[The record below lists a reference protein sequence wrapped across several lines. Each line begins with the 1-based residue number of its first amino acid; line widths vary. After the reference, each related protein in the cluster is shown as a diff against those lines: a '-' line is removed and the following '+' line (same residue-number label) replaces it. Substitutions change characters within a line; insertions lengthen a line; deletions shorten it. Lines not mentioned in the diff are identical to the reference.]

1 MSLKS
6 HWERIYSGKQSSEL
20 SWHQAIPKVSLDF
33 LKELEIPKS
42 ASIIDVGGGE
52 SHFVDLLLKMGYTDI
67 TILDISETAI
77 DHLKK
82 RLGESAEMVK
92 WINSDITKLSLDK
105 KFDFWHD
112 RATFHFLTSEV
123 EADQYLSVAEKHISE
138 NGKMLIGTFSTSGP
152 EKCSGLRVKQYSAA
166 SLTRLLKKWFEKIKC
181 ISVNHET
188 PFNTIQN
195 FLFCSFKKIKI
206 Q

>member
-6 HWERIYSGKQSSEL
+6 HWEQIYSGKQSSEL

-82 RLGESAEMVK
+82 RLGESAEKIK
-92 WINSDITKLSLDK
+92 WINSDIT
-105 KFDFWHD
+105 
-112 RATFHFLTSEV
+112 
-123 EADQYLSVAEKHISE
+123 
-138 NGKMLIGTFSTSGP
+138 
-152 EKCSGLRVKQYSAA
+152 
-166 SLTRLLKKWFEKIKC
+166 
-181 ISVNHET
+181 
-188 PFNTIQN
+188 
-195 FLFCSFKKIKI
+195 
-206 Q
+206 